1 MTLKEAISFMPS
13 NQMLIIRT
21 MNVELFSGSKGSL
34 MHSASQESG
43 GIDWIND
50 TVINMRSSNPDTI
63 IIELKDSVYTR
74 DYICGRF
81 ISGSRILDEY
91 MKMYGYDKDNSSLIK
106 IVKQLLAEIR
116 QDEDIL

>member
-1 MTLKEAISFMPS
+1 MTLNEAIKFMPS
-13 NQMLIIRT
+13 NQRLEIRT
-21 MNVELFSGSKGSL
+21 MGVELFTGSKGSL
-34 MHSASQESG
+34 EHTPGDWMDDTI
-43 GIDWIND
+43 ID
-50 TVINMRSSNPDTI
+50 MRSCNPDTI

-81 ISGSRILDEY
+81 IEASQILSEY
-91 MKMYGYDKDNSSLIK
+91 RKLYKYNKGNGPLIK